1 MLRKPK
7 FEKKVYRTWLMLTRE
22 YVDHIHSYREIISK
36 QNKNILYLLPSKEIM
51 SALEEDISLMKIR
64 SKLMPD
70 VIYPSII
77 HPDQYLIMLY
87 TYLGSKM
94 GATIILKF
102 VQSTT
107 VEVPT
112 NYLKLSTKEDDH
124 WNDFKSILADHKWT
138 LSKDQ
143 IAEFTQD
150 LWLAIYDHH
159 ESSYR

>member
-1 MLRKPK
+1 MLRRTK
-7 FEKKVYRTWLMLTRE
+7 FEKKVYRTWLMLTHE
-22 YVDHIHSYREIISK
+22 YAKHLQSSSESISE
-36 QNKNILYLLPSKEIM
+36 QNKPIVHLLPSKEILA
-51 SALEEDISLMKIR
+51 ALEEDIGLMKIKD
-64 SKLMPD
+64 KLTPD
-70 VIYPSII
+70 ARYPPIT

-102 VQSTT
+102 VESTT

-143 IAEFTQD
+143 IAEFTHD